1 MTYHSIFTSNE
12 YCVLN
17 ILISSEAIFSTK
29 FDAVKSNKAPAHLG
43 CFMTTHY
50 ILQLLKC
57 HIRALT
63 ANNACYM
70 GQLEQTLI
78 LKALT

>member
-1 MTYHSIFTSNE
+1 MTYHSVFTTNE

-17 ILISSEAIFSTK
+17 ILSSSEAIFSTK
-29 FDAVKSNKAPAHLG
+29 FDAVKSTIAPALPG

-63 ANNACYM
+63 A
-70 GQLEQTLI
+70 
-78 LKALT
+78 K